1 MDDGAVRSL
10 DLDIAFPEQ
19 LPVGSVLVV
28 DLVEGYLVVD
38 VPDVLE
44 SLGQFNVAIGE
55 VEIQFRELAEPGLLH
70 VALGPGLPGC
80 GHGGFRLL
88 PCRPDP
94 LHLVGGE
101 QFLGYGMV
109 DIVPPHDSWDAPP
122 HGRYLAFGE
131 EHLLCEHAHAA
142 RRGDEQFAQGCAD
155 SGCECGVRFEAL
167 SDEPVVVGVG
177 VHAPVGVEQPRQ
189 SPVFHAHNG
198 HCFQKVIYIL

>member
-88 PCRPDP
+88 PRRPDP

-101 QFLGYGMV
+101 QFLGYGVV
-109 DIVPPHDSWDAPP
+109 DVVHRMTPGMLRHMADTRRSARSTFCVSMHTQRGVAMNSSPKGVPI
-122 HGRYLAFGE
+122 
-131 EHLLCEHAHAA
+131 
-142 RRGDEQFAQGCAD
+142 
-155 SGCECGVRFEAL
+155 
-167 SDEPVVVGVG
+167 PVVN
-177 VHAPVGVEQPRQ
+177 VE
-189 SPVFHAHNG
+189 SASSV
-198 HCFQKVIYIL
+198 V